1 VQPATLAAGGTGA
14 GASTAGMVACCAHH
28 LADLV
33 PFIGATG
40 LAAFLTGYR
49 VPFMLIGIGI
59 NALGVTIAAR
69 HLHQTAKAHPEEVVA
84 CAHG

>member
-1 VQPATLAAGGTGA
+1 
-14 GASTAGMVACCAHH
+14 MVACCAHH

-49 VPFMLIGIGI
+49 VPFMLVGIGI

-69 HLHQTAKAHPEEVVA
+69 RLHQTAKVHPEELVA
-84 CAHG
+84 CAPG